1 MQFTARAGEALA
13 ESLNLSTTMQRVLE
27 LIVPAMADWAVIDL
41 FDEQGRVRI
50 DAMVHADPA
59 MAPLAARLIGASTAR
74 PEFAEMIATAL
85 RAPHTQVNARLEPA
99 VLAAMVLP
107 EYREAILALDG
118 RSSIIVPLR
127 SGGRSLGALVAYW
140 SSSPRTF
147 GEEDVP
153 LFEEIARRAAVAIEN
168 AQLYESERHVANA
181 FQRAALPIS
190 LPDVTGIRFDAVYV
204 AARNEAQIGGELQR
218 SAAQALIA
226 TLLLIFGYIAVR
238 FHTWR
243 LSLGAILAV
252 LHDPILVLGTFSL
265 TRTTFDLTVVA
276 AMLAVIGYS
285 LNDTVVVFDRI
296 RERFHTGRRLDPVA
310 VLDQSI
316 NQTLSRT
323 IMTKVVTLIVVVAL
337 YALGGAVLRGFSEA
351 LIIGILAGTYSSIY
365 ISSAVAL
372 DCGLKAEHLL
382 ASAVKKPLDDMP

>member
-1 MQFTARAGEALA
+1 LSIVLILISLVSLA
-13 ESLNLSTTMQRVLE
+13 TRGLNLGVDFTGGVTVQATFPTAANRDAVTTALTSAGYTDPQVTIFGSSRELAIRLPPTKLSTAEVRGK
-27 LIVPAMADWAVIDL
+27 I
-41 FDEQGRVRI
+41 EQILRGI
-50 DAMVHADPA
+50 DA
-59 MAPLAARLIGASTAR
+59 GAT
-74 PEFAEMIATAL
+74 IQ
-85 RAPHTQVNARLEPA
+85 QV
-99 VLAAMVLP
+99 
-107 EYREAILALDG
+107 
-118 RSSIIVPLR
+118 
-127 SGGRSLGALVAYW
+127 
-140 SSSPRTF
+140 
-147 GEEDVP
+147 DVVGP
-153 LFEEIARRAAVAIEN
+153 
-168 AQLYESERHVANA
+168 
-181 FQRAALPIS
+181 
-190 LPDVTGIRFDAVYV
+190 
-204 AARNEAQIGGELQR
+204 QIGGELQR
-218 SAAQALIA
+218 SALQALIA
-226 TLLLIFGYIAVR
+226 TLLLIFGYIALR

-265 TRTTFDLTVVA
+265 TQTDFDLTVVA

-296 RERFHTGRRLDPVA
+296 RERFHAGRRLDPVA

-337 YALGGAVLRGFSEA
+337 YALGGPVLRGFSEA

-382 ASAVKKPLDDMP
+382 ATAVKKPLDDLP